1 MAKRLLVTSA
11 GTGPSN
17 NLIRSLRAGDPSCVI
32 IGCHDDQFLLRSST
46 ADRRYLVPPA
56 GRPAWARAL
65 RRIVRVEKVDLV
77 IPATDADTVSLSS
90 LRAGLR
96 RRLFLPRPALVELC
110 ADKYR
115 LTRQLRAIGLPAPA
129 TCRVGSLR
137 DLDGIFRRLGGGRA
151 PLWCRIRRGAGSRGA
166 IPVAN
171 VAQARSWISYWRDMR
186 KVPIT
191 AFTLSEYLPGR
202 DLGCQS
208 IWKDGRMILAKTYE
222 RLSYLTSGT
231 QPAEV
236 SSVPALTKTV
246 REPQIVEVC
255 ARAIR
260 ALDGKASGVFGV
272 DLKQDAEGTARIT
285 EINAGRFS
293 STTNLLDLTGKHN
306 MTAVYVQLALG
317 ETVGLHDE
325 YDVAEYHYL
334 LRDIDAVPRIV
345 REEEFFDGVEDARQL
360 TTGRVKPAT
369 RREEPTC

>member
-1 MAKRLLVTSA
+1 
-11 GTGPSN
+11 
-17 NLIRSLRAGDPSCVI
+17 
-32 IGCHDDQFLLRSST
+32 
-46 ADRRYLVPPA
+46 
-56 GRPAWARAL
+56 
-65 RRIVRVEKVDLV
+65 
-77 IPATDADTVSLSS
+77 
-90 LRAGLR
+90 
-96 RRLFLPRPALVELC
+96 
-110 ADKYR
+110 
-115 LTRQLRAIGLPAPA
+115 
-129 TCRVGSLR
+129 
-137 DLDGIFRRLGGGRA
+137 
-151 PLWCRIRRGAGSRGA
+151 
-166 IPVAN
+166 
-171 VAQARSWISYWRDMR
+171 MR
-186 KVPIT
+186 KVPVT

-231 QPAEV
+231 QPAEI